1 MFHTHTT
8 TRLLAV
14 SGGSPLSRRP
24 QRKEASVA
32 SGCGAAPVCPRR
44 ACRYPG
50 VSILVTLLCT
60 LRCAVSAIHLP
71 PFSLPQIKMYTFSNP
86 PLLVFLLVSAPRE
99 NRTRHRTKSLQV
111 ERKEKKKE
119 TNDTVQI
126 SKIFIQNIQ
135 FTCIR
140 SLTLPSPKICS
151 PCTRWFMYTTSQRVL
166 ENSGTQHNSC

>member
-1 MFHTHTT
+1 MFHTHTV

-14 SGGSPLSRRP
+14 RGSPLSWRP

-32 SGCGAAPVCPRR
+32 SGCGAAPVCPHR

-71 PFSLPQIKMYTFSNP
+71 PFSLPQIKMYTFSNLP

-99 NRTRHRTKSLQV
+99 NQTRHRTKSLQL
-111 ERKEKKKE
+111 ERKKKQNP
-119 TNDTVQI
+119 TTP
-126 SKIFIQNIQ
+126 SKFLRYLYKTSN
-135 FTCIR
+135 
-140 SLTLPSPKICS
+140 SP
-151 PCTRWFMYTTSQRVL
+151 V
-166 ENSGTQHNSC
+166 SGV